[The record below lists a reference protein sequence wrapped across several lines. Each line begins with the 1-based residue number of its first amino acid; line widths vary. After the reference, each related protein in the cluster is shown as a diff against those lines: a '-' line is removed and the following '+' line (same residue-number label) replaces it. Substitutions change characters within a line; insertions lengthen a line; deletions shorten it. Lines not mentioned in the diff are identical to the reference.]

1 MKEIRVSVIGAGNV
15 GKGILSIIQGM
26 KEQGQIRE
34 EFKLISV
41 SDSRGTV
48 SDPQGMNPAKV
59 LNAKEHGDIFRSGYP
74 KMDTGD
80 VLSLKSD
87 IIVDVSPATRD
98 GKAGRDLYLE
108 SFSLGKHV
116 VTANKAPLSF
126 FWKEIMNASIS
137 SGKDIRY
144 ESTVAGGV
152 PLFNLRDYCLLPSA
166 VINFRGIVSST
177 VNYVLRKMRTGLD
190 FNQAL
195 EEAGKLGIVEANFR
209 DDTDGI
215 DSARKTVILANSLFG
230 TSMTLNDIRYQGV
243 NENTRFDSSAGEQR
257 IIATLNNTD
266 GKISATSILETLN
279 PEDPLV
285 TLKPQSLG
293 YIMKTGF
300 SGDIFV
306 AGLRDGPVE
315 TASGVVNDILLLA
328 GFRRN

>member
-1 MKEIRVSVIGAGNV
+1 MKETRISIIGAGNV
-15 GKGILSIIQGM
+15 GKGILSILQGM
-26 KEQGQIRE
+26 KEQGQLKE
-34 EFKLISV
+34 EFRILSV

-48 SDPQGMNPAKV
+48 FDAQGVNPAKV
-59 LNAKEHGDIFRSGYP
+59 LNAKEHGDIFRSGYT

-87 IIVDVSPATRD
+87 IVVDVSPATRD
-98 GKAGRDLYLE
+98 GKAGRDLYMN
-108 SFSLGKHV
+108 SFELGKHV

-126 FWKEIMNASIS
+126 FWKEIMKGAASA
-137 SGKDIRY
+137 GREIRY

-166 VINFRGIVSST
+166 VLDFHGIVSST
-177 VNYVLRKMRTGLD
+177 VNYVLRKMRSGMD

-195 EEAGKLGIVEANFR
+195 DEASKLGIVEANFR

-230 TSMTLNDIRYQGV
+230 SSLTLNDIKYQGV
-243 NENTRFDSSAGEQR
+243 NENTSFDQVDGEQR
-257 IIATLNNTD
+257 IVANLGITD
-266 GKISATSILETLN
+266 GKIQAGSILETLDRD
-279 PEDPLV
+279 DPLI

-293 YIMKTGF
+293 YVMKTGF

-306 AGLRDGPVE
+306 AGLRDGPIE
-315 TASGVVNDILLLA
+315 TASGVVNDILLVS
-328 GFRRN
+328 GFRRI